1 MRQRILLPLWTSIL
15 LCCRQHLIHSNLI
28 HSGSKN
34 PVLFSRAVT
43 QIEGSYYSYCFGL
56 YSRSTVLLR
65 AAFFFFF
72 LTAYLTLSCL
82 VLWDL
87 WIYGFIVFCCKYSL
101 YFNNTERHITNI
113 MEYPHFWH
121 ITWKCFGT
129 QKHPNI
135 GMYQTGSEFLI
146 SLGTPQLGHGPS
158 LH

>member
-1 MRQRILLPLWTSIL
+1 MVAKIQFCFLGLWHRLKGHIIATALAYTLDL
-15 LCCRQHLIHSNLI
+15 LCFSEQH
-28 HSGSKN
+28 
-34 PVLFSRAVT
+34 
-43 QIEGSYYSYCFGL
+43 
-56 YSRSTVLLR
+56 
-65 AAFFFFF
+65 FFFF

-101 YFNNTERHITNI
+101 YFNNIERHITNI